1 MLLSPLQRLPD
12 SPFTATQAEALGVSR
27 SQLKAL
33 VASRQV
39 KRVFHGVYWPSTLA
53 DTLEN
58 RAAAVWL
65 IKRPFWVLCDQLA
78 AWIHGVDTF
87 EYRELEIFPPLD
99 VLVLRGNNRVRRQGC
114 RGTERD
120 LSSVDITEAR
130 GLTLTTELRTALDL
144 GCRLSRRSALAA
156 LDAFMR
162 NRDFDRA
169 DLEAEL
175 PRYAGRRG
183 VVQLREL
190 VTLADARA
198 ESPGESWTR
207 LAILDA
213 NIPAPIPQYSV
224 EHGGRE
230 LYRLDLAWP
239 HHKVAVEYDGREF
252 HDSDAQ
258 REYDRRRRSWLRQ
271 HGWTVI
277 VVTKDSFKDEA
288 LRAWLEELRA
298 ALRLG

>member
-12 SPFTATQAEALGVSR
+12 APFTAAQAEALGVR
-27 SQLKAL
+27 RFELKAL
-33 VASRQV
+33 VASGQV
-39 KRVFHGVYWPSTLA
+39 KRIFHGVYWPATLA

-65 IKRPFWVLCDQLA
+65 VRRPFWVLCDQLA

-99 VLVLRGNNRVRRQGC
+99 VLVLRGSNRVRRQGC

-120 LSSVDITEAR
+120 LSPVDITEVR

-144 GCRLSRRSALAA
+144 ASSLSRRSALAA

-162 NRDFDRA
+162 TCGITRS
-169 DLEAEL
+169 DLLAEL
-175 PRYAGRRG
+175 PRYSGRRG

-190 VTLADARA
+190 VRLADSRA

-207 LAILDA
+207 LAVLDA
-213 NIPAPIPQYSV
+213 GIPAPVPQYSILR
-224 EHGGRE
+224 GGRE

-239 HHKVAVEYDGREF
+239 RHKIAVEYDGREF
-252 HDSDAQ
+252 HESAAR
-258 REYDRRRRSWLRQ
+258 REYDRRRRAWLRQ
-271 HGWTVI
+271 QGWTVI
-277 VVTKDSFKDEA
+277 VVTKDSFTDEA
-288 LRAWLEELRA
+288 LGCWLEELRL

>member
-1 MLLSPLQRLPD
+1 
-12 SPFTATQAEALGVSR
+12 
-27 SQLKAL
+27 
-33 VASRQV
+33 
-39 KRVFHGVYWPSTLA
+39 
-53 DTLEN
+53 
-58 RAAAVWL
+58 L
-65 IKRPFWVLCDQLA
+65 IKRPFWVLCDRLA

-114 RGTERD
+114 RGSERD
-120 LSSVDITEAR
+120 LSPGDITEVR
-130 GLTLTTELRTALDL
+130 GLTLSTELRTALDL
-144 GCRLSRRSALAA
+144 GCSLSRRSALAA

-162 NRDFDRA
+162 HREIARA
-169 DLEAEL
+169 DLLAEL
-175 PRYAGRRG
+175 PRYKGRRG

-190 VTLADARA
+190 VMLADPRA

-207 LAILDA
+207 LAILDTG
-213 NIPAPIPQYSV
+213 IPAPVPQHSI

-252 HDSDAQ
+252 HESAAQ
-258 REYDRRRRSWLRQ
+258 REYDQRRRSWLRQ
-271 HGWTVI
+271 QGWTVI
-277 VVTKDSFKDEA
+277 VVTKDSFTDEA
-288 LRAWLEELRA
+288 LDAWLEELRS

>member
-1 MLLSPLQRLPD
+1 MLLPPVQLLPD
-12 SPFTATQAEALGVSR
+12 STFTAAQAAERGVR
-27 SQLKAL
+27 PSQLKAL
-33 VASRQV
+33 VAAGQV

-58 RAAAVWL
+58 RAAAVSL
-65 IKRPFWVLCDQLA
+65 VKRPFWVLCDRLA

-120 LSSVDITEAR
+120 LSPVDIMEVR

-144 GCRLSRRSALAA
+144 GCSLSRRAALAA

-162 NRDFDRA
+162 NCDIARA
-169 DLEAEL
+169 DLLAEL
-175 PRYAGRRG
+175 PRFSGRRG

-190 VTLADARA
+190 VMLADSRA
-198 ESPGESWTR
+198 ESPAESWTR

-213 NIPAPIPQYSV
+213 GIPAPVPQYSI

-230 LYRLDLAWP
+230 LYRLDLGWP

-252 HDSDAQ
+252 HNTEAQ
-258 REYDRRRRSWLRQ
+258 RAHDRSRRSWLRQ

-277 VVTKDSFKDEA
+277 VVTKDSFTGAA

-298 ALRLG
+298 ALHLG